1 MRTGAGEEARGPGGA
16 FFTPSNTARQNYL
29 YLQFAGE
36 QTLEP
41 GGAVD
46 GRPIDSFLLLYARQ
60 GQGELS
66 YMDKRA
72 AVSPVEGFLISCEKP
87 FSYRAAQTG
96 PWRFDLFNMNGLSF
110 PAYYQQLVRAHRA
123 VFRAGEGTRV
133 AGLIGDLANSAA
145 MKSGP
150 QSELVTSATIVLILT
165 ELIVS
170 GGERRAAENMMPGYI
185 GGIMEHLGLN
195 YRGQVSLDSLADR
208 FNVSKYHLSR
218 EFKKYTGYSPNE
230 YLISVRI
237 SHAKELLK
245 HSAATVGEIAILA
258 GCGDVNHFIQLFKSR
273 EGMTPAAFRKRWMGE
288 GAQKQTRK

>member
-1 MRTGAGEEARGPGGA
+1 MRADEPSGA

-36 QTLEP
+36 QALSP
-41 GGAVD
+41 GEAME
-46 GRPIDSFLLLYARQ
+46 GRPIDSYLLLYARE
-60 GQGELS
+60 GTGELA
-66 YMDKRA
+66 YMDRRYP
-72 AVSPVEGFLISCEKP
+72 VSAGEGFLISCLKP
-87 FSYRAAQTG
+87 FSYRASEAA
-96 PWRFDLFNMNGLSF
+96 PWRVMLFNMNGQSF
-110 PAYYQQLVRAHRA
+110 PAYYQQLSSAHRT

-133 AGLIGDLANSAA
+133 AGLIGDLSRSAA
-145 MKSGP
+145 MKPGP
-150 QSELVTSATIVLILT
+150 QSELVTSTTIVCILT

-170 GGERRAAENMMPGYI
+170 GGERRAEENVMPGYI
-185 GGIMEHLGLN
+185 GGIMEHLGAN
-195 YRGQVSLDSLADR
+195 YRGQISLDSLADR

-245 HSAATVGEIAILA
+245 HTAATVGEIALLT
-258 GCGDVNHFIQLFKSR
+258 GSGDVNHFIQLFKSR

-288 GAQKQTRK
+288 GAQRRTRK

>member
-1 MRTGAGEEARGPGGA
+1 MRADIAQEAREPGGA

-41 GGAVD
+41 GESIE
-46 GRPIDSFLLLYARQ
+46 GRPIDSYLLLYTRE
-60 GQGELS
+60 GEGELL
-66 YMDKRA
+66 YMDRRA
-72 AVSPVEGFLISCEKP
+72 VAAPGEGFVISCLKP
-87 FSYRAAQTG
+87 FSYRAAQAG
-96 PWRFDLFNMNGLSF
+96 PWRFSLFNMNGLSF
-110 PAYYQQLVRAHRA
+110 SAYYQQLVSAHRA
-123 VFRAGEGTRV
+123 AFRAGDGTRV
-133 AGLIGDLANSAA
+133 ADLIGDLSQSAY

-150 QSELVTSATIVLILT
+150 QSELVTSTTIVCILT

-170 GGERRAAENMMPGYI
+170 GGECRAEESAMPGYV
-185 GGIMEHLGLN
+185 GGIMEHLDAN
-195 YRGQVSLDSLADR
+195 YRGQISLDSLADR

-218 EFKKYTGYSPNE
+218 EFKRYTGYSPNE

-245 HSAATVGEIAILA
+245 HTAATVGEIALMT
-258 GCGDVNHFIQLFKSR
+258 GCGDANHFIQLFKSR

-288 GAQKQTRK
+288 SAQKLMRK